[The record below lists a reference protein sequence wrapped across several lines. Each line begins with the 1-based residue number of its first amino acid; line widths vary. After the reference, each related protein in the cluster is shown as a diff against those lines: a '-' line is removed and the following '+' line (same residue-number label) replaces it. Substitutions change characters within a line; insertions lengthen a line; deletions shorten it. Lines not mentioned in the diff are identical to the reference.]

1 MFQESLNVS
10 LSQDSDSPC
19 FIDVTCTRVHVFSMI
34 VHVNS
39 VSLKLQVG
47 QSLFAGFG
55 GKGLSNAEGSTLLV
69 SDQQVP
75 RISMS

>member
-1 MFQESLNVS
+1 MVGIGWQTEYGRVS
-10 LSQDSDSPC
+10 LL
-19 FIDVTCTRVHVFSMI
+19 FNVFQ
-34 VHVNS
+34 HVNS
-39 VSLKLQVG
+39 VSVKLQVG